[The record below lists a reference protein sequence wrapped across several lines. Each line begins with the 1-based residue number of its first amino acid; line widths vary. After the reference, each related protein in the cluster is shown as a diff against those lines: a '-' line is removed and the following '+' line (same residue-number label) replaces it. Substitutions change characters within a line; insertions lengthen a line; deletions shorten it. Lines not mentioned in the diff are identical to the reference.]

1 MEEENRK
8 AIWPSLWP
16 VHPRGLARQQPYQ
29 PKQPSQPSSPLDP
42 ARSQLLAQLALPASL
57 AC

>member
-16 VHPRGLARQQPYQ
+16 IHPLGLAHQQPYH
-29 PKQPSQPSSPLDP
+29 PKQLSRPSSPLDL

>member
-16 VHPRGLARQQPYQ
+16 IHPFGPARQQPYQ
-29 PKQPSQPSSPLDP
+29 PKQSSWPSSPPDP